1 MTYDLNLTERGAA
14 MKHTVS
20 RRRFLQA
27 ASCIGSLGVGSA
39 MRAQGEAARAAQ
51 NETAA
56 QESAASKPSALDED
70 NLRALFDKAMRLSGV
85 VGAQMAIIKG
95 DQIVEIAGGFADAL
109 NGVPMTVDSI
119 IQIGSTTK
127 VLNALT
133 VMSVV
138 DEGLLDI
145 DAPVKT
151 YIPYLKL
158 SDPAATETITIR
170 QLLSMS
176 SGVDNGP
183 YKKYGSGDDAIER
196 YMRTLGNLPQHFTP
210 GAHYG
215 YSNCGTVMAGHAAA
229 NVKGQTWEALLSERV
244 LEPAGLERFA
254 HFRSQLGE
262 RTVSLGHELRDGRP
276 PKTIRP
282 FLDEV
287 RCTGPSGAAMAM
299 AMGDLV
305 RIAKLFL
312 RKGQTESGAQV
323 LPSSTIDFMME
334 RQIDKPSRRY
344 GDAWCMGPAY
354 ANWNGIDVWGHPG
367 GTETALTF
375 MHWAPALD
383 GAIAFAVNTSSGVGP
398 FAEVM
403 FTEVLEEAFGFSKPS
418 FTEPD
423 PDLKPIDHARYVG
436 KYRKIDRHID
446 VKLEGDGLIATY
458 TDNYFGV
465 FYKKTALLKPL
476 GRDRFLV
483 TDPDRQGGYPS
494 DTAFFGEDDQG
505 RAKNMLENVFPT
517 SRVA

>member
-1 MTYDLNLTERGAA
+1 MASN
-14 MKHTVS
+14 VS
-20 RRRFLQA
+20 RRQFLQTAACIGGLGAGSAARGQNEVASLAGTRTPAQELA
-27 ASCIGSLGVGSA
+27 AS
-39 MRAQGEAARAAQ
+39 R
-51 NETAA
+51 
-56 QESAASKPSALDED
+56 PSALNEA

-85 VGAQMAIIKG
+85 AGAQMAVIKG
-95 DQIVEIAGGFADAL
+95 DQIVEVAGGFADAP
-109 NGVPMTVDSI
+109 NGVPMTVDSV

-127 VLNALT
+127 ILNALT

-158 SDPAATETITIR
+158 SDPVATNTITIR

-196 YMRTLGNLPQHFTP
+196 YMRTLGNLPQHFAP

-215 YSNCGTVMAGHAAA
+215 YSNCGTAMAGHAAA
-229 NVKGQTWEALLSERV
+229 NVKGQTWEELLSERV
-244 LEPAGLERFA
+244 LDPAGLDRFA
-254 HFRSQLGE
+254 HFRRQLGG
-262 RTVSLGHELRDGRP
+262 RTISLGHELRDGRS
-276 PKTIRP
+276 PKTIQP
-282 FLDEV
+282 FLDEA
-287 RCTGPSGAAMAM
+287 RCAGPSGAAMAM

-312 RKGQTESGAQV
+312 TKGRTESGTQA
-323 LPSSTIDFMME
+323 LPSSTIDLMME
-334 RQIDKPSRRY
+334 RQVDKPSRRY
-344 GDAWCMGPAY
+344 GTAWCLGPAY
-354 ANWNGIDVWGHPG
+354 ANWNGVDVWGHPG

-375 MHWAPALD
+375 VHWAPSLD

-403 FTEVLEEAFGFSKPS
+403 FSEVLEEAFGFTKPS

-436 KYRKIDRHID
+436 KYRKIDRHIE
-446 VKLEGDGLIATY
+446 VKSQDDGLIATY

-465 FYKKTALLKPL
+465 FYKKTALLRPL

-483 TDPDRQGGYPS
+483 TDPEGQGGYPS
-494 DTAFFGEDDQG
+494 DTAFFGEDQRG
-505 RAKNMLENVFPT
+505 RATNMLENVFPT
-517 SRVA
+517 SRVS